1 MEFGARGRRG
11 RSAQPHAVQGHRV
24 ELVHVT
30 IHSPRMEATSVMVKQ
45 VTLSHVPGSHV
56 RVSARSFNYT
66 FLLLLCKYEH
76 VCLGDVYLVSGE
88 TRQIYDTQNL

>member
-30 IHSPRMEATSVMVKQ
+30 IHSPRMEATSAMVKQ
-45 VTLSHVPGSHV
+45 VTLSHVLGSHV
-56 RVSARSFNYT
+56 Q
-66 FLLLLCKYEH
+66 
-76 VCLGDVYLVSGE
+76 VCMA
-88 TRQIYDTQNL
+88 I